1 MFRLPLSIQADAQ
14 MTELEQIVE
23 DLNCDGNSE
32 DSWTYSWGNSRY
44 SSRKSYNIR
53 SGSEQASPLFS
64 WLWTSGNLGKHK
76 FSSGYSS
83 ETD

>member
-1 MFRLPLSIQADAQ
+1 

-44 SSRKSYNIR
+44 SSRKSYNIL